1 MFEILELYYIST
13 FRKTIF
19 KGLNSVICFCLQEA
33 EKFPKGLDDMEW
45 EINSVR
51 AELKELKAMHNDAQI
66 SKEAAQSE
74 LANQEKAVYH
84 ERKLREVELQKMKKE
99 AEDKKMQHERID
111 RRIVRI

>member
-1 MFEILELYYIST
+1 MGKSIRIQRVSIWVQ
-13 FRKTIF
+13 KD
-19 KGLNSVICFCLQEA
+19 KGLKSVICFCLQEA

-74 LANQEKAVYH
+74 LA
-84 ERKLREVELQKMKKE
+84 
-99 AEDKKMQHERID
+99 QHCLYAKISLGAS
-111 RRIVRI
+111 IQM